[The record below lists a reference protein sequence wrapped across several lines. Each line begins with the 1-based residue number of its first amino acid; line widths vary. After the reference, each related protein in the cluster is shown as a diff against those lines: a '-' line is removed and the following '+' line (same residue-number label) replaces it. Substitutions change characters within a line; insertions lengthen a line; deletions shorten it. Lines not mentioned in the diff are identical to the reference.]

1 MALILY
7 NRMLLRWLFGICSV
21 LLLASCGETE
31 KERINRLV
39 KEWEGKEIKFPP
51 HSTFTVLGKDT
62 VDFAFNDAD
71 YKVLSYIDS
80 AGCASCKLQFPR
92 WKEWMHEVDSLTGGK
107 VPFLFFFHSKDLKEL
122 QYLTRLDDFIYPVCF
137 DEKDELNQL
146 NRFPLDMT
154 FQTFLLDRNNKV
166 VAIGNPIHNPKI
178 KDLYLNLIIG
188 TELKKAAGTT
198 TKVSVNQTTIDF
210 GSFPQSEKQERSFV
224 LTNSGN
230 QLLVIQDVTTSCGC
244 TKVEYSKEPIR
255 PGASLE
261 LKVIYEAEQ
270 PEHFNKM
277 ITVFCNAENSPFH
290 LTVRGRAK

>member
-51 HSTFTVLGKDT
+51 HSTFTVLGKET
-62 VDFAFNDAD
+62 ADFTFKDAD
-71 YKVLSYIDS
+71 YKILTYVDS
-80 AGCASCKLQFPR
+80 VGCTSCKLHFSR
-92 WKEWMHEVDSLTGGK
+92 WKQLIHEVDSLTNGK
-107 VPFLFFFHSKDLKEL
+107 VPFFFYFHPTDMREL
-122 QYLTRLDDFIYPVCF
+122 RNFVYSEAFSYPVCF
-137 DEKDELNQL
+137 DEKDELNRL
-146 NRFPLDMT
+146 NNFPTELA

-166 VAIGNPIHNPKI
+166 IAIGNPTYGPRI
-178 KDLYLNLIIG
+178 KNLYLDLIAG
-188 TELKKAAGTT
+188 KKSIKAEDSN

-224 LTNSGN
+224 LTNTGN

-244 TKVEYSKEPIR
+244 TKVEYSKEPVR

-270 PEHFNKM
+270 AEHFNKV
-277 ITVFCNAENSPFH
+277 ITVYCNAENSPLR
-290 LTVRGRAK
+290 LTVKGYSE